1 MDASPSSSVSQ
12 RLQKCK
18 LNATSYES
26 TPLRNLG
33 DRICLGGYGRP
44 RWHAVPPLLPA
55 LVRIQTVYTHESC
68 STRSGVTTSLTLPAR
83 TRSEKG
89 DLLRAPDINITP
101 LPNFLFMSPSFFPST
116 SYKLENFFVYIKREI
131 FHFPAAE
138 RTKNMHTIKRIVCNF
153 LSSKKKNFLET
164 FNHTSRTRIT
174 LQRYNLISRE

>member
-116 SYKLENFFVYIKREI
+116 SYKLENFFVYIKRGPISPSLNESKRCTLLKESCAI
-131 FHFPAAE
+131 FYH
-138 RTKNMHTIKRIVCNF
+138 R
-153 LSSKKKNFLET
+153 KKKKFPRNV
-164 FNHTSRTRIT
+164 
-174 LQRYNLISRE
+174 